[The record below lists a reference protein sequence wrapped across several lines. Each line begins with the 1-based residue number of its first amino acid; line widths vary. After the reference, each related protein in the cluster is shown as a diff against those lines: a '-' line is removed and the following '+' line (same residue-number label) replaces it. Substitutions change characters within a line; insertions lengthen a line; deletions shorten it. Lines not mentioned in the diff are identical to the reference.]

1 MSRSS
6 PFTIRLSD
14 ADRAVLE
21 HRVAEY
27 SAASHAEVVRAR
39 IVLLSA
45 AGLRNIEIAGR
56 VGVHVDV
63 VWLWRKRFCHEG
75 LAGLVDRARS
85 GRPRVLPSRPA
96 RRAVP
101 GVSG

>member
-21 HRVAEY
+21 HRVAQY
-27 SAASHAEVVRAR
+27 STASHAEVVRAR

-63 VWLWRKRFCHEG
+63 VWLWRKRFCCEG
-75 LAGLVDRARS
+75 LARAGGS
-85 GRPRVLPSRPA
+85 GSFGPPQSI
-96 RRAVP
+96 
-101 GVSG
+101 SC